1 MTIERA
7 VASAS
12 DTLDATSYTQIDS
25 MTLTPGAGNYLA
37 VFSMDVQYSASPGSE
52 ILKIAI
58 YVNGVIQDHSERE
71 IQQNNSILAMSCPVI
86 TSAYVTPGASQVVEV
101 RYIASSASNPMF
113 GTRRELT
120 LLPALSTNYQDT
132 DVVDDTTA
140 SATWVTLD
148 SMTRTPASGNYLLV
162 FTTSTSTTAYEIVGF
177 RLSVGGTPVA
187 HTERHVMVEGS
198 ADPTS
203 YCTMIAASI
212 SPDGSQVVE
221 IEWARISGSATQ
233 TCHERNMIM
242 IGVVSG
248 DIFQATGTVDD
259 TETSQDTDILID
271 DMQIDDPGADD
282 YLVLFSSYQYYP
294 VITTMAGTTYKI
306 YEGGVEVTD
315 LARYFQHEDS
325 LDQTYLSVFTSGRI
339 TISGGTDD
347 IQVYWRGLTSSY
359 QRTIYTRTL
368 VAIRESA
375 GVTYKLEGVTYDKN
389 GDILVSCECYLYK
402 DNGDNTLTFVGY
414 VASNGGTG
422 AYSFTGIGDNDAAYL
437 VVFIKDGSPNVF
449 DVTDHVLQPVV
460 E

>member
-7 VASAS
+7 FQSGS
-12 DTLDATSYTQIDS
+12 TTLDQISYTQVNG
-25 MTLTPGAGNYLA
+25 MTLTPGAGNFLA
-37 VFSMDVQYSASPGSE
+37 VFSMDVEYSSSPGSE

-58 YVNGVIQDHSERE
+58 YVNNVIQDHSERE
-71 IQQNNSILAMSCPVI
+71 IQQNSSITGMSCPVI

-101 RYIASSASNPMF
+101 KYVASSASNPMF
-113 GTRRELT
+113 GTKRELT

-132 DVVDDTTA
+132 DVVDDTIA
-140 SATWVTLD
+140 SATWATLD
-148 SMTRTPASGNYLLV
+148 SMTRTPASGDYLLV

-177 RLSVGGTPVA
+177 RLTVDGTPVA

-198 ADPTS
+198 ADPSS

-212 SPDGSQVVE
+212 SPNGSQVVE
-221 IEWARISGSATQ
+221 IEWARIGGSGTQ

-242 IGVVSG
+242 IGVDSG

-294 VITTMAGTTYKI
+294 DITTMAGTTYKI
-306 YEGGVEVTD
+306 YEGGAEVTD

-325 LDQTYLSVFTSGRI
+325 LDNTYLSVFTSGRI

-375 GVTYKLEGVTYDKN
+375 GVTYKLEGITYDKD
-389 GDILVSCECYLYK
+389 GGILISCDCYLYK
-402 DNGDNTLTFVGY
+402 DNQDNTITFVDHVVSDG
-414 VASNGGTG
+414 VTG
-422 AYSFTGIGDNDAAYL
+422 AYSFTGIGDNDAQYI
-437 VVFIKDGSPNVF
+437 VVGLKDDSPVVMDMTDNVR
-449 DVTDHVLQPVV
+449 QPVL

>member
-1 MTIERA
+1 MTIERIA
-7 VASAS
+7 ASAS
-12 DTLDATSYTQIDS
+12 DTLDATSYTQINS

-37 VFSMDVQYSASPGSE
+37 VFSMDVQYSTTPGSE
-52 ILKIAI
+52 TMAIAI
-58 YVNGVIQDHSERE
+58 YVDGVQQNHSVRQ
-71 IQQNNSILAMSCPVI
+71 IQQNGSITAMSCPVI
-86 TSAYVTPGASQVVEV
+86 TSAYVSPGASEVVEV
-101 RYIASSASNPMF
+101 KYVASSASNPMF
-113 GTRRELT
+113 GTKRELT
-120 LLPALSTNYQDT
+120 LLPAPSTNYQDT
-132 DVVDDTTA
+132 GTLFDTIAT
-140 SATWVTLD
+140 ATWTTLD
-148 SMTRTPASGNYLLV
+148 SMTRTPASGDYLLV
-162 FTTSTSTTAYEIVGF
+162 FTAYTSTIAYEIVGF

-198 ADPTS
+198 ADPSS

-212 SPDGSQVVE
+212 SPNGSQVVE
-221 IEWARISGSATQ
+221 IEWARISGTGTQ
-233 TCHERNMIM
+233 TCYERNMIM
-242 IGVVSG
+242 IGVDSG

-271 DMQIDDPGADD
+271 DMTITDPGAYD

-347 IQVYWRGLTSSY
+347 IQVYWRGFTSSY
-359 QRTIYTRTL
+359 ERTIYTRTL
-368 VAIRESA
+368 VAIKESA
-375 GVTYKLEGVTYDKN
+375 AVTYKLEGVTYDKN
-389 GDILVSCECYLYK
+389 GDILGTCECYLYK
-402 DNGDNTLTFVGY
+402 DNGDNTITFVNY

-422 AYSFTGIGDNDAAYL
+422 AYSFTGIVDNDAAYL